1 MPAMTSTLSTIA
13 ALATIAPMI
22 AMSPQVKREFNP
34 NRNALTEMEAAPIDQ
49 SILASLTD
57 WSHPGTLDA
66 SRIEGKVVLLATVA
80 AGDPQSIMTISSLT
94 RMHRDFADQ
103 GLIVAAI
110 SQDAGYDQLQEK
122 VASGKITIPIARDA
136 DGTFAT
142 AMHNDDNPDLY
153 LIDRAGN
160 LRFADIDKG
169 ALKSA
174 IKLLTNE
181 STETAITNAELQSK
195 GLDPEV
201 TVKTAEDIDSSEY
214 ANADWPKH
222 NKNKLSAKNYQGR
235 ELPVKLGN
243 EEWIYNERPL
253 EGKVLVLDFWATWCG
268 PCIRASPMLEGL
280 QNAYDGRLEIVGIG
294 GSEEKATFKKY
305 VLKHKPNYAQ
315 MFDEHQ
321 ILDSAL
327 GVRGIPHVVV
337 LSTDGVIRWQGNPHN
352 PAFKTAVAQTVAA
365 DPLLAANN

>member
-1 MPAMTSTLSTIA
+1 MTSKLSTIA

-22 AMSPQVKREFNP
+22 AMAPQVKREFNP
-34 NRNALTEMEAAPIDQ
+34 NRNALTAMEAAPIDQ
-49 SILASLTD
+49 SILAKLTD

-66 SRIEGKVVLLATVA
+66 KRIQGKVVLLATVS

-94 RMHRDFADQ
+94 RMQRDFQED
-103 GLIVAAI
+103 GVVVVAI
-110 SQDAGYDQLQEK
+110 SQDAGFDLLQEK
-122 VASGKITIPIARDA
+122 VAAGKITIPIARDA
-136 DGTFAT
+136 EGTFAT

-160 LRFADIDKG
+160 LRFADLDKG
-169 ALKSA
+169 SLKDA
-174 IKLLTNE
+174 IKLLIG
-181 STETAITNAELQSK
+181 ETTASAVANAELQSK
-195 GLDPEV
+195 GLSPEIA
-201 TVKTAEDIDSSEY
+201 VKSAEDIDSSEY
-214 ANADWPKH
+214 ASADWPKH
-222 NKNKLSAKNYQGR
+222 NKNELSAKNYQGR
-235 ELPVKLGN
+235 SLPVALGN
-243 EEWIYNERPL
+243 EEWVYNERSL

-280 QNAYDGRLEIVGIG
+280 QSAYEGRLEIVGIG
-294 GSEEKATFKKY
+294 GAEDKAVFKRY

-315 MFDEHQ
+315 KFDEHQ
-321 ILDSAL
+321 ILDSAME
-327 GVRGIPHVVV
+327 VRGIPHVVV